1 MHIGNFVQKRGSKG
15 TLGIITD
22 RPPISYCWKVRWTR
36 GENRGKVS
44 ISHEDNLALVS
55 QTQK

>member
-1 MHIGNFVQKRGSKG
+1 MHIGNFVHKKDSKES
-15 TLGIITD
+15 LGFIFE

>member
-1 MHIGNFVQKRGSKG
+1 MHIGDFVQKRGSKD

-22 RPPISYCWKVRWTR
+22 RPPISYCWSVKWTR
-36 GENRGKVS
+36 GENQGKVL